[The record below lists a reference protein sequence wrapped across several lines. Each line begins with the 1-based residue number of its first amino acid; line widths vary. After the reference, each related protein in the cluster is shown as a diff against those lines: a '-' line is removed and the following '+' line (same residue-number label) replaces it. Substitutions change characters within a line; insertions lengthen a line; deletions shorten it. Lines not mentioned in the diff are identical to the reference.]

1 MVFHET
7 RARLAGDW
15 CVYLFV
21 AVHCKSHTQSI
32 YLKRKKKKK
41 IKAVSISSVASFSVN
56 VLNGFF
62 IAIVFYQ
69 LSTPLRCCTFFTA
82 LNDTYQ

>member
-41 IKAVSISSVASFSVN
+41 NQSSEYFFSGLLFGKCIEW
-56 VLNGFF
+56 VLYCNCLLP
-62 IAIVFYQ
+62 IEH
-69 LSTPLRCCTFFTA
+69 PTA
-82 LNDTYQ
+82 LLYIFYSP